1 MDTSRT
7 LKIALGSVGIGILVL
22 VLKYVAYTMTG
33 SVALLSDALESIVNV
48 VTAITTMIA
57 VYLASKPANANLPYG
72 YDKAEYFSAVIE
84 GVFILVAA
92 LLIFQQAYLR
102 FMDDTPF
109 HAPLEGLVVNG
120 IAGVVNGFWCL
131 VLFRHGK
138 KTRSPALVAD
148 AKHLLTDVVSSAGV
162 LVGVFVAIVS
172 GISIL
177 DPILAALVAVNI
189 LWSGY
194 KLVSES
200 VGGLMDVAVPDDL
213 LARIRAIIATN
224 ADGAIEA
231 HDIRT
236 RQSGRK
242 TFVEFHLVVPAD
254 MSVADAH
261 EICDR
266 IENALRDAVTGTMIS
281 IHVEP
286 ENKAK
291 HAGIVVI

>member
-1 MDTSRT
+1 MIPSRT
-7 LKIALGSVGIGILVL
+7 LTIALVSVAVGVLVL
-22 VLKYVAYTMTG
+22 VLKYVAYLMTG

-57 VYLASKPANANLPYG
+57 VYLAAKPANATLPYG

-92 LLIFQQAYLR
+92 LLIFQQAWMR
-102 FMDDTPF
+102 FIVE
-109 HAPLEGLVVNG
+109 APLEASMEGLLVNG
-120 IAGVVNGFWCL
+120 FAGVVNGAWCL
-131 VLFRHGK
+131 VLFRHGR

-148 AKHLLTDVVSSAGV
+148 ARHLLTDVVSSAGV
-162 LVGVFVAIVS
+162 LFGVFVAILS

-177 DPILAALVAVNI
+177 DPILAAIVGVNI

-200 VGGLMDVAVPDDL
+200 VGGLMDVAVPEDQL
-213 LARIRAIIATN
+213 NRIRDVIAVN
-224 ADGAIEA
+224 AEGAIEA
-231 HDIRT
+231 HDVRT

-242 TFVEFHLVVPAD
+242 TYVEFHLVVPGD
-254 MSVADAH
+254 MPVSDAH
-261 EICDR
+261 DICDR
-266 IENALRDAVTGTMIS
+266 IENALRDAVEGVMIS

-291 HAGIVVI
+291 HAGIVVL

>member
-1 MDTSRT
+1 MTASRT
-7 LKIALGSVGIGILVL
+7 LAIALTSVAVGLLVL

-48 VTAITTMIA
+48 VTAITTLIA
-57 VYLASKPANANLPYG
+57 VFLASKPANATLPYG

-102 FMDDTPF
+102 FVEA
-109 HAPLEGLVVNG
+109 APLDASMEGLFVNG
-120 IAGVVNGFWCL
+120 AAGVINGAWCL
-131 VLFRHGK
+131 VLFRHGR

-200 VGGLMDVAVPDDL
+200 VGGLMDVAVPEEQL
-213 LARIRAIIATN
+213 TRIREVIAVN
-224 ADGAIEA
+224 AEGAIEA
-231 HDIRT
+231 HDVRT

-242 TFVEFHLVVPAD
+242 TFVEFHLVVPGH
-254 MSVADAH
+254 MSVSEAH
-261 EICDR
+261 DICDR
-266 IENALRDAVTGTMIS
+266 IENALSKAIEGAMIS

-291 HAGIVVI
+291 HAGIVVL

>member
-7 LKIALGSVGIGILVL
+7 LKIALGSVGIGIVVL
-22 VLKYVAYTMTG
+22 VLKYVAYMMTG

-57 VYLASKPANANLPYG
+57 VFLASKPANANLPYG

-102 FMDDTPF
+102 FMNET
-109 HAPLEGLVVNG
+109 PLEASMEGLLVNG
-120 IAGVVNGFWCL
+120 VAGVINGLWCL
-131 VLFRHGK
+131 VLFRHGR

-148 AKHLLTDVVSSAGV
+148 ARHLLTDVVSSAGV
-162 LVGVFVAIVS
+162 LAGVFFAVIS
-172 GISIL
+172 GLDFL
-177 DPILAALVAVNI
+177 DPLLAALVGVNI

-194 KLVSES
+194 RLVSES
-200 VGGLMDVAVPDDL
+200 VGGLMDVAVPDEQL
-213 LARIRAIIATN
+213 TRIRTIIATN

-242 TFVEFHLVVPAD
+242 TFIEFHLVVPGT
-254 MSVADAH
+254 MSVDSAH
-261 EICDR
+261 DICDR
-266 IENALRDAVTGTMIS
+266 IENALRDAVGGAMIS